1 MQKVDINIYYG
12 TVCSI
17 HTTYN
22 QGIFIWCFM
31 PTRLQI
37 AKKDIVNL
45 FENSTRKVFDNSA
58 IEKILDE
65 DRNSWRLTQSITTSE
80 FISFLLD
87 NKLEKARFDFP
98 SRPII
103 RYTWGKV
110 PFYELLL
117 QLKPN
122 CYFSHYTAM
131 YFHDLTEQI
140 PKTIYVNEEQSSKP
154 RLSATLKQ
162 FAIDMAFKK
171 STRLSKN
178 VTEFEG
184 YKIQLLNGKHTGN
197 AGVVNMTGPNNE
209 NLLVTNIERTL
220 LDITVRPEY
229 AGGVFEVLKAYKLA
243 KNMVSVNK
251 LCALLKKLDYLYPY
265 HQAIGFYLQKAG
277 GYSDRLDLLKKFEIK
292 YDFYLAHKMGQC
304 DYSPE
309 WRLFYPKGF

>member
-1 MQKVDINIYYG
+1 
-12 TVCSI
+12 
-17 HTTYN
+17 
-22 QGIFIWCFM
+22 M

-45 FENSTRKVFDNSA
+45 FENSTRKIFDNSA

-65 DRNSWRLTQSITTSE
+65 NRNSWRLTQSITTSE
-80 FISFLLD
+80 FVSFLLD
-87 NKLEKARFDFP
+87 NKLEKVRFDFP

-103 RYTWGKV
+103 RYTWGNV

-122 CYFSHYTAM
+122 CYFSHYTAV

-140 PKTIYVNEEQSSKP
+140 PKTIYINEEQSTKP
-154 RLSATLKQ
+154 RLSTTLKQ
-162 FAIDMAFKK
+162 FAIDIAFKK
-171 STRLSKN
+171 PTRLSN
-178 VTEFEG
+178 NITEFKD
-184 YKIQLLNGKHTGN
+184 YKVQLLNGKYTGN
-197 AGVVNMTGPNNE
+197 AGVINTTTPDGE
-209 NLLVTNIERTL
+209 NVLATNIERTL

-229 AGGVFEVLKAYKLA
+229 AGGVFEVLKAYRLA
-243 KNMVSVNK
+243 KNKVSVNK

-277 GYSDRLDLLKKFEIK
+277 GYSDRLSLLKKFEIK
-292 YDFYLAHKMGQC
+292 YDFYLAHRMGQC
-304 DYSPE
+304 DYSSE